1 MEKII
6 AIYASPNTVEGSR
19 TYALMQAFV
28 QAYLALHDD
37 AQVRWV
43 NLNDDKTIT
52 NQVLNVNNFETW
64 FNTSYY
70 VDEILKANKL
80 IIGTPVNNF
89 TTSTMIR
96 NWFDRISI
104 PGKAFKYDDKGNFV
118 PLLTNLTVQILVTKG
133 LPKDPD
139 GELAIQFL
147 TKGFKGYG
155 ATVGKA
161 ILIDKT
167 NSKENINLKPSEI
180 VAPHLEEIQAV
191 ASKF

>member
-1 MEKII
+1 MEKVI
-6 AIYASPNTVEGSR
+6 AIFASPNTEEGSR

-28 QAYLALHDD
+28 QAYLSLHDD

-43 NLNDDKTIT
+43 NLNEDKTIT
-52 NQVLNVNNFETW
+52 SQVLNVNNFESW
-64 FNTSYY
+64 FSTSYY
-70 VDEILKANKL
+70 ADEILKANKL

-89 TTSTMIR
+89 STSTMIR

-104 PGKAFKYDDKGNFV
+104 PGKVFKYDDKGNFV
-118 PLLTNLTVQILVTKG
+118 PLLNNLKVQILVTKG
-133 LPKDPD
+133 LPKDSD

-155 ATVGKA
+155 ATINDP

-167 NSKENINLKPSEI
+167 NSKENINLKPDQI
-180 VAPHLEEIQAV
+180 VAPYLDEIHKI

>member
-180 VAPHLEEIQAV
+180 VAPYLEEIQAV

>member
-6 AIYASPNTVEGSR
+6 AIFASPNTEEGSR
-19 TYALMQAFV
+19 TYALMQAFI
-28 QAYLALHDD
+28 QAYLSLHDD

-43 NLNDDKTIT
+43 NLNEDKTIT
-52 NQVLNVNNFETW
+52 GQVLNVNNFESW
-64 FNTSYY
+64 FSTSYY
-70 VDEILKANKL
+70 ADEILKANKL

-89 TTSTMIR
+89 STSTMIR

-104 PGKAFKYDDKGNFV
+104 PGKAFKYDNEGNFV
-118 PLLTNLTVQILVTKG
+118 PLLNNLKVQILVTKG
-133 LPKDPD
+133 LPKDAD

-155 ATVGKA
+155 ASINEP

-167 NSKENINLKPSEI
+167 NSKENINLKPEQI
-180 VAPHLEEIQAV
+180 VAPYLDQIKKI

>member
-6 AIYASPNTVEGSR
+6 AIFASPNTTEGSR

-28 QAYLALHDD
+28 QVYLGMHDD

-43 NLNDDKTIT
+43 NLNEDKTIT
-52 NQVLNVNNFETW
+52 SQVLNVNNFDAW
-64 FNTSYY
+64 FSTSYY
-70 VDEILKANKL
+70 ADEILKANKL

-89 TTSTMIR
+89 TTSTLIR
-96 NWFDRISI
+96 NWFDRISL
-104 PGKAFKYDDKGNFV
+104 PGKAFKYDEKGNFV
-118 PLLTNLTVQILVTKG
+118 PLLTNLKVQILVTKG

-155 ATVGKA
+155 ATVNEP
-161 ILIDKT
+161 ILVDNT
-167 NSKENINLKPSEI
+167 NSKTNINL
-180 VAPHLEEIQAV
+180 APADVIAPYHDQIIAV
-191 ASKF
+191 ANKF

>member
-6 AIYASPNTVEGSR
+6 AIFASPNTEEGSR

-43 NLNDDKTIT
+43 DLNEDKTIT
-52 NQVLNVNNFETW
+52 SQVLNVNNFESW
-64 FNTSYY
+64 FSTAYY
-70 VDEILKANKL
+70 ADEILKANKL

-104 PGKAFKYDDKGNFV
+104 PGKVFKYDNEGNFV
-118 PLLTNLTVQILVTKG
+118 PLLNNLKVQILVTKG
-133 LPKDPD
+133 LPKDAD

-147 TKGFKGYG
+147 TKGFKSYG
-155 ATVGKA
+155 ATINQP

-167 NSKENINLKPSEI
+167 NSKENINLKPEQIVTPYLDEI
-180 VAPHLEEIQAV
+180 KSV

>member
-1 MEKII
+1 M
-6 AIYASPNTVEGSR
+6 
-19 TYALMQAFV
+19 
-28 QAYLALHDD
+28 
-37 AQVRWV
+37 
-43 NLNDDKTIT
+43 
-52 NQVLNVNNFETW
+52 
-64 FNTSYY
+64 
-70 VDEILKANKL
+70 
-80 IIGTPVNNF
+80 
-89 TTSTMIR
+89 
-96 NWFDRISI
+96 
-104 PGKAFKYDDKGNFV
+104 

-180 VAPHLEEIQAV
+180 VAPYLEEIQAV

>member
-1 MEKII
+1 MDKII
-6 AIYASPNTVEGSR
+6 AIYASPNTLEGSR

-43 NLNDDKTIT
+43 NLNEDRTIT
-52 NQVLNVNNFETW
+52 TQVLNVNNFDAW
-64 FNTSYY
+64 FSTSYY
-70 VDEILKANKL
+70 ADEILKATKL

-104 PGKAFKYDDKGNFV
+104 PGKAFTYDTKGNFV
-118 PLLTNLTVQILVTKG
+118 PLLTNLRVQILVTKG
-133 LPKDPD
+133 LAKDPD

-155 ATVGKA
+155 ASVNSP

-167 NSKENINLKPSEI
+167 NSKENINLKPAEI
-180 VAPHLEEIQAV
+180 VAPYLDEIKLV

>member
-6 AIYASPNTVEGSR
+6 AIFASPNTEEGSR
-19 TYALMQAFV
+19 TYALMQAFI
-28 QAYLALHDD
+28 QAYLSLHDD

-43 NLNDDKTIT
+43 NLNEDKTIT
-52 NQVLNVNNFETW
+52 SQVLNVNNFESW
-64 FNTSYY
+64 FSTSYY
-70 VDEILKANKL
+70 ADEILKANKL

-89 TTSTMIR
+89 STSTMIR

-104 PGKAFKYDDKGNFV
+104 PGKAFKYDNEGNFV
-118 PLLTNLTVQILVTKG
+118 PLLNNLKVQILVTKG
-133 LPKDPD
+133 LPKDAD

-155 ATVGKA
+155 ASINEP

-167 NSKENINLKPSEI
+167 NSKENINLKPEQI
-180 VAPHLEEIQAV
+180 VAPYLDQIKKI
-191 ASKF
+191 ASQF